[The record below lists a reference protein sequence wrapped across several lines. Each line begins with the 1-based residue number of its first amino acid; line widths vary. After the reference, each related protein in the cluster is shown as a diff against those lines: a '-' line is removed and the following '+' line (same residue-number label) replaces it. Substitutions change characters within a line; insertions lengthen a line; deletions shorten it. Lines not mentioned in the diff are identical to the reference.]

1 MKLLKSIGIVTALT
15 LPMCVYAEQSSEQK
29 TAIDTKPIEQKWRDV
44 NPNNAVQFTLP
55 QGDVI
60 IELTPEFAPN
70 HVERFKTLVK
80 SGFYDGESFYRVID
94 GFVAQAGPADGSEKD
109 KQVTA
114 LKMEE
119 EIAIDADWPFTLTE
133 TQDMFAPQTGYK
145 NGFAI
150 GVSPEEKKAWLLHCP
165 GAIAMARTNDPDTG
179 TSHFYITNGQA
190 TRYLDRIMAVF
201 GRVVYGMDK
210 VQMITRTAVIE
221 GDTPVNKKDYTP
233 IVKAQLL
240 SDVAIENRRQLQV
253 QNTDSAHFKESL
265 EKRRNRTSPFFY
277 KPSVP
282 VLDICQA
289 QARVRIKPNA
299 E

>member
-1 MKLLKSIGIVTALT
+1 MKLLQSLSMLATLALAAPT
-15 LPMCVYAEQSSEQK
+15 MAEQATESNTSPAKAPVEY
-29 TAIDTKPIEQKWRDV
+29 KWRDV
-44 NPNNAVQFTLP
+44 NPHNAVQFTFAH
-55 QGDVI
+55 GDVI
-60 IELTPEFAPN
+60 LELSPEFAPN
-70 HVERFKTLVK
+70 HVEQFKSLVK

-109 KQVTA
+109 KKVTT

-119 EIAIDADWPFTLTE
+119 EIAVDENWPFTLTE
-133 TQDMFAPQTGYK
+133 TKDMFAPQTGYK

-150 GVSPEEKKAWLLHCP
+150 GYAPEEKKAWLLHCP
-165 GAIAMARTNDPDTG
+165 GVIAMARSNDPDTG
-179 TSHFYITNGQA
+179 SSHFYITNGQA

-210 VQMITRTAVIE
+210 VQMIKRTAVIE
-221 GDTPVNKKDYTP
+221 GDTPVDKAQFTS

-240 SDVAIENRRQLQV
+240 ADVAPEKRRQLQV

-282 VLDICQA
+282 VLDVCQA
-289 QARVRIKPNA
+289 QARVRIKPTS
-299 E
+299 